1 MKLLLDG
8 KKRKIYFRKDN
19 TSYYKSN
26 GIENDITKYFKKTGG
41 LKKKYI
47 DLLIENNINKKL
59 IVGGKHTTT
68 FQSKLIFKPISIR
81 KSLKGKNSTASRM
94 WDSDTIRD
102 IYKKLLY
109 IFLICKIQYTLK
121 GKLFSE
127 EDSIYPNRTKKIKTI
142 IDILNGNYFYIVIND
157 AKLIESTFYERI
169 KSICGK
175 HRYLF
180 QIKKDNVLDKDYVF
194 GKSVTEANY
203 MLNDAVY
210 EKILEEVNFRD
221 IITKIN
227 LMDSFNLNE
236 EPNPSS
242 NYKEAILQDRNI
254 SNKTNLDILKVIMI
268 SKDLFK
274 NLDMNLTLEQIQAND
289 PEYCDRVIYL
299 SGEKKKY
306 LEIFKQK
313 NTTGVSNDFLLSNTD
328 FNAKYDNE
336 LVLYNKYNAL
346 WEKIISENSSND
358 TYDVS
363 ESNEFLYTLEYKNE
377 KSERTLNKTNKFNYL
392 VTFQDKITKIPS
404 DKINQKIR
412 TTALVTIEY
421 LTTTYFNNNFLS
433 KIYNDLIYYY
443 INQVE
448 ETIGTKLTTYLSI
461 RNKNVS
467 LSRVHKTTNPIKPK
481 KTDVEFYKKGG
492 TDTSETYTGFSSVF
506 GKFNSKNLERV
517 YNNEEKF
524 KEMKPLFNGLVNDK
538 SAVLIFGYGYS
549 GSGKTYTLFG
559 GSNYD
564 LTPPVYE
571 EGITQLAIKY
581 FTNEQKSSIKI
592 KAIYE
597 LYNDEYNIINA
608 VSGNENPYKPFI
620 KRKDFI
626 DFRPNLDIDK
636 YTRTYYDIDYE
647 KPIKEK
653 MEEYERKKTE
663 FIASNKSRPI
673 SARQRLVQPDIELA
687 TQNKEHITKDTPITE
702 SIYVYKFI
710 NTKIVCDG
718 PISYEK
724 FSTTTSNSFSSVNLT
739 EFKSLYDKIEDYR
752 KKINHIMPTANN
764 PSSSRGHLFI
774 DFEIV
779 KDDIT
784 SYLTICDMG
793 GRENPNDLLLGTKI
807 YNMINGVSGVSTDLL
822 VNEPHIISKD
832 ETEMYNYNINKT
844 PNLKKDIVNNIKV
857 LLANLQIE
865 HKGKFRHDKYPGILQ
880 LYKSFY
886 STPSIIDYFY
896 QDQHTDYNT
905 YQPLLFSGMNESD
918 RQLPTVRALSK
929 MTIDQSNDLLIKFYK
944 IFFKCIKQGFY
955 INDSINQL
963 LNKFQADTTNISTE
977 EIKYIENAN
986 RDGKC
991 ILESLI
997 EKTYPPGIKK
1007 HNFDN
1012 FDNYRFQKAAQGF
1025 NNYGWYTN
1033 SLPYE
1038 CITDVKS
1045 GQNPNVYLDD
1055 ASSIATATS
1064 PSKPYKLR
1072 TKIYKNS
1079 YFQYN
1084 PNKITPASGI
1094 TEDNLA
1100 IGRIYDTFGTLESI
1114 SDIPRKYVVIG
1125 CVRDS
1130 YNFVDD
1136 DKKTLHFLKTVST
1149 SRLTDNIL

>member
-94 WDSDTIRD
+94 WDSDTIKD

-109 IFLICKIQYTLK
+109 IFLICKIHYKLK

-175 HRYLF
+175 NRYLF
-180 QIKKDNVLDKDYVF
+180 QIKKDYVF

-210 EKILEEVNFRD
+210 EKILEEVNFLD

-377 KSERTLNKTNKFNYL
+377 KSERTLNKTNKFNDL
-392 VTFQDKITKIPS
+392 LIFEDKITKIPS

-412 TTALVTIEY
+412 ITALSTIKY
-421 LTTTYFNNNFLS
+421 LKTTYFNNNFLS
-433 KIYNDLIYYY
+433 KIYNDLIDYY

-481 KTDVEFYKKGG
+481 KTDVEFYKTGG

-506 GKFNSKNLERV
+506 GKFRDNNLERV

-647 KPIKEK
+647 KPIKER
-653 MEEYERKKTE
+653 MEEYERRKTE

-673 SARQRLVQPDIELA
+673 SARQRPVKPDINPA
-687 TQNKEHITKDTPITE
+687 TQKNTHITKDTPITE
-702 SIYVYKFI
+702 SIYVYKYI
-710 NTKIVCDG
+710 DTKIVCDG
-718 PISYEK
+718 PISYEN
-724 FSTTTSNSFSSVNLT
+724 FSTTTSNSFSSVNLA

-752 KKINHIMPTANN
+752 KQINHIMPTANN

-779 KDDIT
+779 KGDIT

-807 YNMINGVSGVSTDLL
+807 YNMINGVSGVSPDLL

-844 PNLKKDIVNNIKV
+844 QYREKTIGNNIKG
-857 LLANLQIE
+857 LLENLQIE
-865 HKGKFRHDKYPGILQ
+865 HNGKFRHDKYPGILQ

-918 RQLPTVRALSK
+918 RQLPTARALSK
-929 MTIDQSNDLLIKFYK
+929 MTLDQSNDLLIKFYK

-1007 HNFDN
+1007 HD

-1038 CITDVKS
+1038 CITDVES

-1055 ASSIATATS
+1055 ASSIATS
-1064 PSKPYKLR
+1064 RSKPYKLI

-1094 TEDNLA
+1094 TKDNLA

-1114 SDIPRKYVVIG
+1114 SGIPRKYVVIG

-1130 YNFVDD
+1130 DNFVDD